1 MGRVEGAMRRFAA
14 VIGVLTLALTIAQSG
29 LDSTSFALD
38 CCNGVMCPMHAE
50 KHEPP
55 SCDMGGTPSATLKP
69 CPVQAPAHYTAAVVF
84 VLSAPLILQSDSQ
97 SEPSIAFLPSFFPD
111 AERRMESPPPRFLL
125 TA

>member
-1 MGRVEGAMRRFAA
+1 
-14 VIGVLTLALTIAQSG
+14 
-29 LDSTSFALD
+29 
-38 CCNGVMCPMHAE
+38 MCPMHAE